1 MNKRKKLI
9 IGYFVILGL
18 IAYLLGIIINQQQ
31 LLKAGQKELKLM
43 EQKVAQQ
50 IRINEEL
57 KESLNI
63 LGSDEYIE
71 KVAREKLGMLKAEE
85 KVFVDINK

>member
-9 IGYFVILGL
+9 IGFIFIIGL
-18 IAYLLGIIINQQQ
+18 IVYLLIIVINQQQ
-31 LLKAGQKELKLM
+31 LLAARQNELKIM

-71 KVAREKLGMLKAEE
+71 KVAREKLGMLKADE